1 MTSQT
6 PVAVKYISNTVPSLV
21 CILCMILCL
30 NVDFCTQ
37 KKNLSE
43 PVQSRNIIKFPDLF
57 VLQMGGDEMVLRD
70 EQEG

>member
-1 MTSQT
+1 
-6 PVAVKYISNTVPSLV
+6 
-21 CILCMILCL
+21 MILCL

-37 KKNLSE
+37 KKKKNLSE

-70 EQEG
+70 EQEA